1 VCGLKY
7 AANMASEKKVMLSA
21 GCYER
26 FVLGYDFLKSGEEDE
41 YKLQKVQALS
51 TRLQGVLISD

>member
-1 VCGLKY
+1 
-7 AANMASEKKVMLSA
+7 MASEKKVMLSA